1 MRSSRSA
8 RQTPPRC
15 KVRCADPLRSPLGG
29 NYRLARQYIDA
40 AQTCCS
46 ATLIFTSADLAL
58 PALRAREAV
67 EALDLCARRPIDLQ
81 EQPDL
86 DRGRKRSP
94 LRLAR
99 ARDAARQ

>member
-8 RQTPPRC
+8 RQTTPRC
-15 KVRCADPLRSPLGG
+15 QARCADPLRSPLGG
-29 NYRLARQYIDA
+29 NRRLARQYIDA

-46 ATLIFTSADLAL
+46 ATLIFTSAL

-94 LRLAR
+94 LRLAL